1 MVKLSSLLANASPE
15 TIVHLGYRCG
25 GKLGATAVQDVQAA
39 SDWKKHPQD
48 FVGNF
53 VSLKVNKDGE
63 EVLTLFVHNRGETGK
78 YRSFNA
84 TRGTVLSLSIG

>member
-1 MVKLSSLLANASPE
+1 MVKLSTVLANATPE

-25 GKLGATAVQDVQAA
+25 GKLGATAIQDVKAA
-39 SDWKKHPQD
+39 SDWGKHPQA

-84 TRGTVLSLSIG
+84 TRGTVLSLSLG